1 MEGESG
7 MKECPRSEELI
18 RKLVA
23 GEISSSEWESL
34 RQHAEAC
41 EDCRQ
46 ILEVHEELSDMAHDI
61 PEPAENDFRV
71 MRMNVMAKLA
81 RQRPSGWKTFWQ
93 DLGFFL
99 RAQPTGAVLVL
110 ALFLAGAVYLGR
122 WSATPS
128 RVDDGLLMRTIQT
141 QAATATGV
149 AEYWDT
155 PFSYSNVSARPLPA
169 GQLALS
175 FDVCWHMDVVTR
187 QESAVA
193 KDVLMHAILEPASV
207 GNRLKAMGLTERITD
222 PKLRDAVVFALHH
235 DPNVAIRL
243 KAFEVLSQYPFDS
256 NVQDALLAT
265 LKRDESVQMR
275 FQALEYLA
283 GRRVSSETLRQT
295 IDEGGLESDP
305 AIMQRAIE
313 LAQQS

>member
-7 MKECPRSEELI
+7 MKECPHSEELI
-18 RKLVA
+18 RKLVE

-34 RQHAEAC
+34 RQHAETC

-46 ILEVHEELSDMAHDI
+46 ILEVHQELNDLARDV
-61 PEPAENDFRV
+61 PQPADNDFRV
-71 MRMNVMAKLA
+71 MRMNVMARLA

-110 ALFLAGAVYLGR
+110 AVLLAGAVYFGR

-128 RVDDGLLMRTIQT
+128 RIDDRLLMSTIQS
-141 QAATATGV
+141 QAATAAGV

-155 PFSYSNVSARPLPA
+155 PFSYSNVAARPLPA

-175 FDVCWHMDVVTR
+175 FDVCWHVDVVTR

-193 KDVLMHAILEPASV
+193 KDVLMSAILEPTSV
-207 GNRLKAMGLTERITD
+207 GNRLKAMGLTEQITD
-222 PKLRDAVVFALHH
+222 PKLRDAVIFALRH
-235 DPNVAIRL
+235 DPNVAVRI
-243 KAFEVLSQYPFDS
+243 KAFEVLSRYPFDGS
-256 NVQDALLAT
+256 VQDALLAT
-265 LKRDESVQMR
+265 LKADESVQMR
-275 FQALEYLA
+275 FHALEYLA
-283 GRRVSSETLRQT
+283 ARHVSLEKLRRT

-305 AIMQRAIE
+305 AILQRAIE